1 MTDIH
6 WNDSLE
12 ILVKKE
18 AERSLA
24 LRWAHDESQR
34 WCASWNTYLMFP
46 SIILSTFSGAG
57 TLGSNSLLPFNGS
70 QTLVGIISL
79 VVGVLQTIQNY
90 FAFAKRS
97 ESHRIASLQ
106 YGKIHA
112 ELALQLSLPK
122 SERRTAT
129 ELIEWFKTET
139 EKMAEI
145 SPQIPQSIKDKFHDK
160 FKNETVAIPT
170 VLNGLESVQIT
181 NDAGFVAEPQ
191 RPIVKITTSSTAPK
205 VAVGSKV
212 AV

>member
-1 MTDIH
+1 MSIH
-6 WNDSLE
+6 WNESLE
-12 ILVKKE
+12 KLVKKE
-18 AERSLA
+18 AERALA

-57 TLGSNSLLPFNGS
+57 AVGASSILPFDGS

-79 VVGVLQTIQNY
+79 FVGLLQTIQNY

-122 SERRTAT
+122 SERKKA
-129 ELIEWFKTET
+129 EDIIDWFKSET
-139 EKMAEI
+139 EKLSEI
-145 SPQIPQSIKDKFHDK
+145 SPQIPTTIKTVFHEK
-160 FKNETVAIPT
+160 FKDVQVAIPT
-170 VLNGLESVQIT
+170 ILNGLESVVIT
-181 NDAGFVAEPQ
+181 DDPGHIQEAS
-191 RPIVKITTSSTAPK
+191 RPNITITTVPAQPRLKK
-205 VAVGSKV
+205 VDV
-212 AV
+212 